1 MDLKINKEKILREL
15 ARGFIVSG
23 LIISFALLKLC
34 SENYETLVKKVK
46 EYPNK
51 CKEMPWSWIGKYT

>member
-23 LIISFALLKLC
+23 LIISFAYSNC
-34 SENYETLVKKVK
+34 VMVVIS
-46 EYPNK
+46 K
-51 CKEMPWSWIGKYT
+51 CVCLYI

>member
-23 LIISFALLKLC
+23 LIISFAYSNCVMVVISKCVCL
-34 SENYETLVKKVK
+34 YIRKK
-46 EYPNK
+46 NAQK
-51 CKEMPWSWIGKYT
+51 CYWKKNC